1 MNFILCDF
9 NRDNLKPFT
18 LTHPVAE
25 IRIGI
30 LTIREK
36 WEKQLGTN
44 TTFLTEKY
52 LSSKFPLKKDKQNI
66 CINASVLPDKNLA
79 AQIKSL
85 KPSEQLIYRNKIIAA
100 CVSKEQL
107 NFTEMPDKLD
117 GFKSIRFASDVLV
130 IENIWDIFL
139 KNEQAIKNDFDLL
152 TKGRKSAKLSSTN
165 KISGQH
171 NIFIEKNVKAE
182 HCIINAATGP
192 VYIGEDAEIM
202 EGSMIR
208 GPFALCEHAT
218 LKMGAKIYGATTIG
232 PYSKVGGEIS
242 NCVIFGYSNKAHDG
256 FLGNSVIGEW
266 CNLGA
271 DTNNSNLK
279 NNYSDVKVWNYEKK
293 DFVNSRLQFCGI
305 FMADHSKCGINTMF
319 NTGTVIGVSSNI
331 FGGDFPPKFI
341 PSFSWG
347 GSKGFEKFN
356 FNKAVELATA
366 VYKRRNMKFG
376 KKEIDVFKYL
386 YEMK

>member
-18 LTHPVAE
+18 LTRPVAE

-36 WEKQLGTN
+36 WKKHLGAGTSY
-44 TTFLTEKY
+44 LTEKY
-52 LSSKFPLKKDKQNI
+52 LSGKFPLKKDKQNI
-66 CINASVLPDKNLA
+66 CINASVLPGKNLV

-85 KPSEQLIYRNKIIAA
+85 KPSQQIVYRNKIIAA
-100 CVSKEQL
+100 CISKVQL
-107 NFTEMPDKLD
+107 NFSELPEKFA
-117 GFKSIRFASDVLV
+117 GFKTIRFTGDVV
-130 IENIWDIFL
+130 MVENTWDIFL
-139 KNEQAIKNDFDLL
+139 KNEQAIKDDFDLI
-152 TKGRKSAKLSSTN
+152 TKGRKSAKLSATN
-165 KISGQH
+165 KISGQQ
-171 NIFIEKNVKAE
+171 NIFIERGVKAE
-182 HCIINAATGP
+182 HSIINATAGP
-192 VYIGEDAEIM
+192 VYIGEGAEIM
-202 EGSMIR
+202 EGSIIR

-232 PYSKVGGEIS
+232 PYSKVGGEVINS
-242 NCVIFGYSNKAHDG
+242 VIFGYSNKAHDG

-279 NNYSDVKVWNYEKK
+279 NNYSDVKVWSYEKE
-293 DFVNSRLQFCGI
+293 DFVNTGLQFCGI

-319 NTGTVIGVSSNI
+319 NTGTIIGVSSNI

-347 GSKGFEKFN
+347 GAKGFEKFN
-356 FNKAVELATA
+356 FDKAVELATA

-376 KKEIDVFKYL
+376 KKEIDVLKYL